1 MGIKRIHQTIGE
13 ESMFANKS
21 ILLSFLVW
29 GLVATSCASEITP
42 TAQFGPTV
50 TPIEQEPTS
59 TVFIGIPP
67 ISNPL
72 VQVEGESVEEFVAR
86 IAARD
91 ISYSRPV
98 LIAFSH
104 LKVQSTVLFG
114 VPSSRQDVQQCWFY
128 ETDSRRAC
136 TSENLEK
143 YFSDRTI
150 PKVFFA
156 FVYSNSVESLFLV
169 EHFYDGDEYYFTDYY
184 RLVLELKDGKWIEKS
199 ILPVF
204 W

>member
-1 MGIKRIHQTIGE
+1 
-13 ESMFANKS
+13 MFAKKS

-29 GLVATSCASEITP
+29 GLITASCAPENIR
-42 TAQFGPTV
+42 TAQFEPTV
-50 TPIEQEPTS
+50 TPVQHETTS
-59 TVFIGIPP
+59 TVFVGIPP

-72 VQVEGESVEEFVAR
+72 VQAEGESVEDFVAR

-98 LIAFSH
+98 LIALSQ
-104 LKVQSTVLFG
+104 LRVQSTVLFG
-114 VPSSRQDVQQCWFY
+114 VPSSRQDVQQCWSY
-128 ETDSRRAC
+128 ETDSARAC
-136 TSENLEK
+136 TSEDLKK

-150 PKVFFA
+150 PMIFFA
-156 FVYSNSVESLFLV
+156 SAYSNSDKALFLV

-184 RLVLELKDGKWIEKS
+184 RLVLEFKDGKWVEKS